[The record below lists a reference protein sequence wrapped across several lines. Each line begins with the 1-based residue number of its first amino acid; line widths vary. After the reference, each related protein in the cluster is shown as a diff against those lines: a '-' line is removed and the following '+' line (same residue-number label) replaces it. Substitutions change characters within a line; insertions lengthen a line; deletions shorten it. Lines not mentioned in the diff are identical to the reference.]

1 VTAKFPTWPGREK
14 DLDELVAIHG
24 PDQDAIALDAASKL
38 PAGLYGQP
46 YLAKVPSER
55 EFAVYC
61 SEWKAAGGV
70 GMCVHSNSVDLA
82 KRYPRFAGIIVDAGL
97 VPVCVAGLDSDDPVG
112 KAQRLGA
119 ILARDDCRALGHDL
133 EGKGEDEAAQHEWRH
148 AMDYVRELRRLY
160 ASRSRRSFSSIS
172 RGRCRRST
180 GLDSRTS
187 RMRASAARTPSRTT
201 KRTGSPCTGT
211 SGTRSASRCSITR
224 GRVLDARLSSQRL
237 KRARWHTIQG
247 YGHGDG
253 MLDGLRYYLAK
264 SLARCRCSCG
274 PNGARPISSFARS
287 ARSTGAR
294 SAHVSPARTPPR
306 AVRRKSIPSL
316 RPR

>member
-1 VTAKFPTWPGREK
+1 MTTYPTWPGR
-14 DLDELVAIHG
+14 DADVAELLEIHG
-24 PDQDAIALDAASKL
+24 PDQDRIALDAASKL

-82 KRYPRFAGIIVDAGL
+82 KRYSRFAGIIVDEGL

-133 EGKGEDEAAQHEWRH
+133 EGRGEDEAAPHEWQH
-148 AMDYVRELRRLY
+148 AMDYVRELRRLHLPEIRSKLLFDQPWPVPTKHW
-160 ASRSRRSFSSIS
+160 SRFPYEPY
-172 RGRCRRST
+172 
-180 GLDSRTS
+180 
-187 RMRASAARTPSRTT
+187 SAVCHAH
-201 KRTGSPCTGT
+201 
-211 SGTRSASRCSITR
+211 AEQDYVEDWITVYHHER
-224 GRVLDARLSSQRL
+224 FEKCLPMFDHSWSVLDARLSSQRL

-247 YGHGDG
+247 YGYGDG
-253 MLDGLRYYLAK
+253 MLDGLRYYLVK
-264 SLARCRCSCG
+264 SLTAPVFVWTEWR
-274 PNGARPISSFARS
+274 ATPIVMREI
-287 ARSTGAR
+287 
-294 SAHVSPARTPPR
+294 R
-306 AVRRKSIPSL
+306 AVNGRT
-316 RPR
+316 